1 MEPST
6 ARSGEASG
14 ERDMRPGLGLLKLA
28 SNYNTPSYLLTLN
41 ADPPQG
47 RKKKQSSTRSKD
59 KPIDS
64 EKWMGWKHFES
75 KSLILSHINSPP
87 VESMSVIRGKLLG
100 TKQYL
105 WHFLSLFLL
114 LLKRRSQK
122 EKYYFWKA

>member
-1 MEPST
+1 
-6 ARSGEASG
+6 
-14 ERDMRPGLGLLKLA
+14 
-28 SNYNTPSYLLTLN
+28 
-41 ADPPQG
+41 
-47 RKKKQSSTRSKD
+47 
-59 KPIDS
+59 
-64 EKWMGWKHFES
+64 MGWKHFES

-105 WHFLSLFLL
+105 WHFLLLFLL